1 MNILLEFDCDLEKL
15 NQFSHE
21 LAEKSQVG
29 DVFFLL
35 GDLGS
40 GKTTFARF
48 FINALFDKEKINRPK
63 NIQSPSYPIMINYSL
78 KNYEIFHYDLY
89 RLKNKNELTEINF
102 FEDFNKNLSI
112 IEWPNLILDNFS
124 LINYYLIEFSFINLN
139 KRYLQVKHS
148 KKFKFNE

>member
-1 MNILLEFDCDLEKL
+1 
-15 NQFSHE
+15 
-21 LAEKSQVG
+21 
-29 DVFFLL
+29 
-35 GDLGS
+35 
-40 GKTTFARF
+40 
-48 FINALFDKEKINRPK
+48 
-63 NIQSPSYPIMINYSL
+63 MINYSL